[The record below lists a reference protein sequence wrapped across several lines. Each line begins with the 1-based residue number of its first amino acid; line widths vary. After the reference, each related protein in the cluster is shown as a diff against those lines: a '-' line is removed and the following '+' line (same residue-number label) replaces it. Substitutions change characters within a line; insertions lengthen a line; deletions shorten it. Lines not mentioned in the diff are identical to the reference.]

1 MLVEL
6 NIRNFAIIDELKI
19 NFTKGLNI
27 ITGETGA
34 GKSILIEAI
43 GVILGS
49 RINREY
55 IQTGKEKATLE
66 GVFYIENPQSLK
78 SALDE
83 YSIELGDDNLLII
96 TKEIY
101 LNGPSISKV
110 NGKNLTLSMLKS
122 VTNQL
127 VDIFGQHEHQSLLD
141 VANHISL
148 VDSFG
153 DERLLEL
160 KSKVNSLYED
170 LRIEKNRIMSLSND
184 SGERDREID
193 ILKYQIQEIE
203 DANLTQND
211 EEDIE
216 NEYRK
221 LSNINTISQSIEEAV
236 NYLSSNDF
244 NYQDIISLYN
254 RSLALIS
261 SAKKYDGALE
271 DLYKRM
277 EDINFELQDIK
288 SELTYYLEN
297 IDVDSKRMFFLEERI
312 NIVNKL
318 RKKYGNFINDIIL
331 FKQKAKS
338 RLEILLNYEKE
349 YESHKIKIEKLQE
362 LIEDY
367 STRLS
372 LERKKIGRILE
383 EKIEVELRE
392 LNMSDINFKIKFDK
406 LNDITFNGHDK
417 IEFLISTNPGEQ
429 LKSLTKIVSGGEMSR
444 IMLGFK
450 SIIAVQDKIPT
461 LIFDEIDTGISGR
474 TAQIVGQKISR
485 ISGSHQV
492 ICISHLPQIAAFADS
507 HFAINKIY
515 TKNKAKTTVTMLSDK
530 DRVKEMARLLG
541 GANLTDTTLKHAS
554 EMINM
559 TKKFKKN

>member
-417 IEFLISTNPGEQ
+417 IEFLISTNPGEH